1 MTCLAKSSA
10 RSVLVSNQ
18 LSFSLRIKILDAES
32 FSASILPKVIK
43 TMLDIQLNSFVRRV
57 EQANELKALIKS
69 SGAMLSRKGRSRNW
83 RLQGTWPQ
91 FESIYDQI
99 QLTEEPSWQWVIEL
113 LKSHQ
118 PKPQMTDLVEIVKNN
133 PNITQQQLISQTGCR
148 LVEARKAF
156 DVVEWEE

>member
-1 MTCLAKSSA
+1 
-10 RSVLVSNQ
+10 
-18 LSFSLRIKILDAES
+18 
-32 FSASILPKVIK
+32 
-43 TMLDIQLNSFVRRV
+43 MLDIQLNSLVRRI
-57 EQANELKALIKS
+57 EKANKLKAQIKS
-69 SGAMLSRKGRSRNW
+69 SGAKLSRKGRSRNW
-83 RLQGTWPQ
+83 RLQGTWLQ
-91 FESIYDQI
+91 FETIIHQA

-133 PNITQQQLISQTGCR
+133 PNITQQQLISQTDCT

>member
-10 RSVLVSNQ
+10 HSVLVSNQ
-18 LSFSLRIKILDAES
+18 LSFRIKMLDADI

-43 TMLDIQLNSFVRRV
+43 TMLDIQLNSFVRRI
-57 EQANELKALIKS
+57 EKANEFKAQIKS
-69 SGAMLSRKGRSRNW
+69 SGAKLSRKGRSRHW

-91 FESIYDQI
+91 FQSIIDQI

-133 PNITQQQLISQTGCR
+133 PNITQQQLISQTDCT
-148 LVEARKAF
+148 LVEVRKAF